1 MEQAT
6 NIANFRTNA
15 ESMAANKEELQ
26 WNRQRLHTPTMLI
39 RKGEAVDEK
48 LFLDQLNLELS
59 NIRAA

>member
-15 ESMAANKEELQ
+15 ESMAAKKEELQ
-26 WNRQRLHTPTMLI
+26 EIRQRLHTPTMLI